1 MREHISYASGM
12 KQARENALEGN
23 EYGDGFEPF
32 QSGQAAALTKLRHSL
47 FCVCMCVRADV
58 CVSVLCVYVCACVYV
73 CVHVFMCAC
82 ACLCVRAS
90 GLLVE
95 GANIAAL
102 PELNVCD
109 ACMTYVFE
117 TGSFL
122 GTIPPFIGCNVCTI
136 YVCHVA

>member
-1 MREHISYASGM
+1 MAMSSSPSS
-12 KQARENALEGN
+12 QARLL
-23 EYGDGFEPF
+23 PSLS
-32 QSGQAAALTKLRHSL
+32 SGIVC
-47 FCVCMCVRADV
+47 FVCVCVCAQTCVYLF
-58 CVSVLCVYVCACVYV
+58 LCVYVCACVYV

-95 GANIAAL
+95 GANIFAL
-102 PELNVCD
+102 TELNVCD

-122 GTIPPFIGCNVCTI
+122 GTIPPCIGCNVCTI